1 MRAFLAWFRHLCN
14 LEHYANIVN
23 QHDTQLR
30 YLKADQETNSRHL
43 KDEITKLS
51 EKTYTKREVD
61 EIIQQVI
68 NNLQRHEN

>member
-30 YLKADQETNSRHL
+30 YLKADQETNFRHL
-43 KDEITKLS
+43 KGEITKLS
-51 EKTYTKREVD
+51 EKTCHK
-61 EIIQQVI
+61 
-68 NNLQRHEN
+68 